1 MSQSITPTATVSTPT
16 AIKTNTGA
24 LATLVIVFF
33 FWGFIAASNSVF
45 IPFCKHYFTLDQFQ
59 SQLIDFAFYLAY
71 YIGALVL
78 YLAGVSR
85 GKDFVAQ
92 WGYKKGIIYG
102 LFLSV
107 AGAIMMVL
115 ALNFGGFAAILT
127 ALFIIGLGF
136 SLQQTA
142 AQPFAIALGDPA
154 TGSHRVNLAGG
165 VNSFGTM
172 IGPII
177 YTLALFGST
186 KVTDAQIAS
195 LKLDSITILYSCV
208 GGLFFIAALLFI
220 FSKKLP
226 AGTSESSVEKSNK
239 ATRVLIIMTLLIFG
253 FFTPAFMSYIGVD
266 KMNNEQ
272 SQYLSQLH
280 DAYSANT
287 TSVGNRQNVL
297 FGKVF
302 ENYNT
307 DKTLL
312 TDNSKSALD
321 SLIIYDASGQEKL
334 NSSIKSIAVSFNDLN
349 KTIKHDLE
357 VYRLKWLFAA
367 LAVIVISL
375 FYANARA
382 KRSSAGWGAMR
393 YSQLVLGMLGIFTYV
408 GVEVTIASNL
418 GTLLAQPE
426 FGNMPAATIAPFIS
440 VYWGSLMIGRW
451 AGAIP
456 VFNPSKSMKN
466 FLLALVPL
474 FGFGVIIGVNTIANN
489 NMSPLY
495 WYVICVLVQIAGF
508 FISQEKP
515 ATMLF
520 VFAAFG
526 IIAMVVGLFTTG
538 IVSTYAFL
546 SGGLF
551 CSIMWPCIFAL
562 SIAGLGKYTTQG
574 SAFLI
579 MMILG
584 GSIIPPIQGKLA
596 DVIGIHQSYIV
607 AVVCFAYLAFFAWA
621 VRGILKKQGLDFD
634 AQLEGGH

>member
-1 MSQSITPTATVSTPT
+1 MSQSITSTTTASQINTET
-16 AIKTNTGA
+16 KTNTGA

-33 FWGFIAASNSVF
+33 FWGFIAASNSIF
-45 IPFCKHYFTLDQFQ
+45 IPFCRHYFNLDQFQ

-71 YIGALVL
+71 YIGALFL
-78 YLAGVSR
+78 YIAGTMR
-85 GKDFVAQ
+85 GKDFMAQ

-107 AGAIMMVL
+107 IGAVFMIIAV
-115 ALNFGGFAAILT
+115 NFSGFAAILS
-127 ALFIIGLGF
+127 ALFIVALGF

-177 YTLALFGST
+177 VAFALFGST
-186 KVTDAQIAS
+186 NVTDAQIAS
-195 LKLDSITILYSCV
+195 LSLDKVTILYTCV
-208 GGLFFIAALLFI
+208 GGLFLIAALLFI

-226 AGTSESSVEKSNK
+226 AGTSEASIERSSK
-239 ATRVLIIMTLLIFG
+239 ATGVLVIMTILLIGCFIPV
-253 FFTPAFMSYIGVD
+253 FYSY
-266 KMNNEQ
+266 
-272 SQYLSQLH
+272 
-280 DAYSANT
+280 
-287 TSVGNRQNVL
+287 
-297 FGKVF
+297 
-302 ENYNT
+302 
-307 DKTLL
+307 
-312 TDNSKSALD
+312 
-321 SLIIYDASGQEKL
+321 
-334 NSSIKSIAVSFNDLN
+334 
-349 KTIKHDLE
+349 KTIPANDAEKHSLE
-357 VYRLKWLFAA
+357 IYRLWWLLGA
-367 LAVIVISL
+367 LAVIVVSL
-375 FYANARA
+375 FYSNARA
-382 KRSSAGWGAMR
+382 KKNSEGWGAMR

-418 GTLLAQPE
+418 GTLFAQPE
-426 FGNMPAATIAPFIS
+426 YGSMPAATIAPFIS
-440 VYWGSLMIGRW
+440 LYWGSLMIGRW

-456 VFNPSKSMKN
+456 VFNPSKQMKN
-466 FLLALVPL
+466 FLLVLVPL
-474 FGFGVIIGVNTIANN
+474 FGFGVILGVNAIAGNN
-489 NMSPLY
+489 IQPLI
-495 WYVICVLVQIAGF
+495 WYIICVFVQIVGF

-515 ATMLF
+515 ATMLLI
-520 VFAAFG
+520 FALFG
-526 IIAMVVGLFTTG
+526 IIAMVVGLITTG
-538 IVSTYAFL
+538 MVSTYAFL

-596 DVIGIHQSYIV
+596 DVIGIHSSYIV
-607 AVVCFAYLAFFAWA
+607 AVVCFGYLAFFAWA

-634 AQLEGGH
+634 AQLEGGGH

>member
-1 MSQSITPTATVSTPT
+1 MSQSITTSAIPSTATTT
-16 AIKTNTGA
+16 KTDTGA

-45 IPFCKHYFTLDQFQ
+45 IPFCKHYFHLDQFQ
-59 SQLIDFAFYLAY
+59 SQLIDFAYYLAY
-71 YIGALVL
+71 YIGALIL
-78 YLAGVSR
+78 YIAGTTR

-92 WGYKKGIIYG
+92 WGYKKAIIYG

-107 AGAIMMVL
+107 IGAVL
-115 ALNFGGFAAILT
+115 MILSLNFGGFPAILT
-127 ALFIIGLGF
+127 SLFVVALGF

-154 TGSHRVNLAGG
+154 TGSHRVNLGGG

-177 YTLALFGST
+177 VAFALFGSSQ
-186 KVTDAQIAS
+186 VSDEQIAS
-195 LKLDSITILYSCV
+195 LGLDKVTILYSCV
-208 GGLFFIAALLFI
+208 GGLFLLAALLFI
-220 FSKKLP
+220 MSKKLP
-226 AGTSESSVEKSNK
+226 AGTSEATIEHSGK
-239 ATRVLIIMTLLIFG
+239 ATRVLIIMTILLIG
-253 FFTPAFMSYIGVD
+253 FFMPVFLSYKTPPA
-266 KMNNEQ
+266 N
-272 SQYLSQLH
+272 
-280 DAYSANT
+280 DAE
-287 TSVGNRQNVL
+287 
-297 FGKVF
+297 KH
-302 ENYNT
+302 
-307 DKTLL
+307 
-312 TDNSKSALD
+312 AL
-321 SLIIYDASGQEKL
+321 EM
-334 NSSIKSIAVSFNDLN
+334 
-349 KTIKHDLE
+349 
-357 VYRLKWLFAA
+357 YRLRWLLAA

-375 FYANARA
+375 LYANMRA
-382 KRSSAGWGAMR
+382 KKNSEGWGAMR

-418 GTLLAQPE
+418 GTLLELPQ
-426 FGNMPAATIAPFIS
+426 FGSMPAATIAPFIS

-451 AGAIP
+451 AGSIP

-466 FLLALVPL
+466 FLLVLVPL
-474 FGFGVIIGVNTIANN
+474 FGFGVILAVNLIAKHD
-489 NMSPLY
+489 MSPLY
-495 WYVICVLVQIAGF
+495 WYIVCVLIQVAGF
-508 FISQEKP
+508 FISQERP

-520 VFAAFG
+520 LFGVLG
-526 IIAMVVGLFTTG
+526 IIAMIIGLFTTG
-538 IVSTYAFL
+538 IVSIYAFL

-574 SAFLI
+574 SSFLI

-596 DVIGIHQSYIV
+596 DVIGIHQSYII

-621 VRGILKKQGLDFD
+621 VRGILKKQGIDFD